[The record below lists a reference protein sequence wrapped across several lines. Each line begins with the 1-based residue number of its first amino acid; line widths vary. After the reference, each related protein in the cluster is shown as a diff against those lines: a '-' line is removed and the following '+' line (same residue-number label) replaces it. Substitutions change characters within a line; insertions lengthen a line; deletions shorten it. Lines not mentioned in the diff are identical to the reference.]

1 MPRCFV
7 IGCPTKQMRGKKTSD
22 TSLHCFPTSPNRI
35 RAWIQSTGQ
44 AVGDMDHL
52 VEKIIET
59 KKNGI
64 FRMCS
69 RHFRENDY
77 EMIGV
82 RKSLKKDA
90 IPTRFDSPVTNPD
103 ISNINEPQ
111 STESIQPPPKKK
123 REWSHKSRHTTTHGL
138 ITTRSIGTWTGLIS
152 EVFEE
157 LSVELQTM
165 RNYNTITQEKTSCN
179 IINSPLKV
187 TDIQPTCTS
196 APQTSKPR
204 TSSVPS
210 PIIRSQCCTT
220 SLTMNKMKKLPEL
233 ILNHILEILYL
244 LTGERVTNSLTAS
257 HMTGDKMTTERILT
271 HTLQIVYL
279 LTGEE
284 WEYLEGHKELYKDVM
299 METHQALSTME
310 TPGNESSGDSDD
322 NLDTVDAELA
332 QNIQPVETPSDV
344 SADEDNTDII
354 KVEITEDLCVTHQL
368 GAPNQETNDRISSGR
383 MDVTPSDG
391 STVEHRREPY
401 VCDQVILQ
409 TAIMLVMVKLQ
420 ILLQSSSKSKKQCG
434 KCIFRYRRGEIFH
447 VTNVGNVL
455 PWKSTL
461 IKHQRIHTGE
471 KPFSCYECG
480 KCFTWKS
487 ALIKHQIIHTGEKPF
502 SCSDCGKC
510 FTLKSNLITHQKI
523 HTGEKPFSCSDCGK
537 CFTLKSNL
545 ITHQI
550 IHTGEKGFSCSICGK
565 CFNRKSNLI
574 VHQKIH
580 TEEKAFSYSDGRKC
594 FTQNSSSSSSEN

>member
-368 GAPNQETNDRISSGR
+368 GAPNQETNDRISSGNIKPEVTLNAEQTNDLYVESQLKAVKQGICDNISAGR

-401 VCDQVILQ
+401 VCDQVKTEEDEVPINTATGDFTNCNNASHGQ
-409 TAIMLVMVKLQ
+409 TADT
-420 ILLQSSSKSKKQCG
+420 SSIFFKIKKAMWEMYFPIQE
-434 KCIFRYRRGEIFH
+434 RRD
-447 VTNVGNVL
+447 
-455 PWKSTL
+455 
-461 IKHQRIHTGE
+461 
-471 KPFSCYECG
+471 FSCYECG
-480 KCFTWKS
+480 KCFT
-487 ALIKHQIIHTGEKPF
+487 LEI
-502 SCSDCGKC
+502 
-510 FTLKSNLITHQKI
+510 N
-523 HTGEKPFSCSDCGK
+523 
-537 CFTLKSNL
+537 
-545 ITHQI
+545 
-550 IHTGEKGFSCSICGK
+550 
-565 CFNRKSNLI
+565 
-574 VHQKIH
+574 
-580 TEEKAFSYSDGRKC
+580 SY
-594 FTQNSSSSSSEN
+594 